1 MLTVAYRNVSLFAG
15 FLSQQADGNCLL
27 QYKMSYEDQMVLV
40 VEQLH
45 HPLLN
50 DKKVVQIVEV
60 FN

>member
-50 DKKVVQIVEV
+50 DKK
-60 FN
+60 